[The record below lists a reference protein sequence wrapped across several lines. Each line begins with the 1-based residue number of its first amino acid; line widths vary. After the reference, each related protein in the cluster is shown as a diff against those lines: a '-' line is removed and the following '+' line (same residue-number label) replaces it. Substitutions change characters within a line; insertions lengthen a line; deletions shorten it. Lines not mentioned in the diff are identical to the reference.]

1 MRAMRTF
8 ARCLAL
14 VLPLVLGCQASCR
27 SASQGSQG
35 SPAPAPPPSIAA
47 VPSAGGPKA
56 APSNPTQAAPPAPT
70 PVRTRPQT
78 KQACDACG
86 GLWDRH
92 GIAETEGCICKTKDG
107 GRACRDGAECEGQC
121 LVGDDAKFEVAQ
133 PGPPAR
139 GFFVGRCSNYD
150 TTFGCFR
157 VIERGARAKGP
168 QIEEEAAH
176 HICVD

>member
-1 MRAMRTF
+1 VA
-8 ARCLAL
+8 
-14 VLPLVLGCQASCR
+14 
-27 SASQGSQG
+27 
-35 SPAPAPPPSIAA
+35 SPAAPPNPAAPVPTVASSPPPS
-47 VPSAGGPKA
+47 VP
-56 APSNPTQAAPPAPT
+56 PPP
-70 PVRTRPQT
+70 PGKTRPQT

-107 GRACRDGAECEGQC
+107 GKACRDGAECEGQC
-121 LVGDDAKFEVAQ
+121 LVGADSKFEVAQ
-133 PGPPAR
+133 KGPPAR
-139 GFFVGRCSNYD
+139 GFCTGKCSNYE

-157 VIERGARAKGP
+157 VLERGARAKGP